1 MSRKLMDMSAENE
14 LGKFL
19 DCYFYPC
26 LKKDFN
32 IGTYRVEDI
41 NYKFIG
47 VDVCLHINNVEYY
60 LDEKTQLYYINKNL
74 PTFDFEID
82 FINTSN
88 QLSQGWLFNKEL
100 ITNYYLLVWSYATTN
115 KLSEIKSTDF
125 SQVECLIIDRNKVIN
140 YLASNGWDYDNIS
153 NKAFYIRMENII
165 GKISTPNENNFYF
178 YHSNPNNYSEQP
190 INIVIRKNIL
200 LELAEV
206 AYVVSRTNVIRIK

>member
-1 MSRKLMDMSAENE
+1 MGRRNMDMSAEKE

-19 DCYFYPC
+19 DSYFYPC
-26 LKKDFN
+26 LMKDFN

-41 NYKFIG
+41 NYQFMG

-60 LDEKTQLYYINKNL
+60 LDEKSQLYYINKNL
-74 PTFDFEID
+74 PTFAFEID

-100 ITNYYLLVWSYATTN
+100 ITNYYLLVWPYATTN
-115 KLSEIKSTDF
+115 KLSGIQSENFTK
-125 SQVECLIIDRNKVIN
+125 VECLIIDRTKIIN
-140 YLASNGWDYDNIS
+140 YLNFRGWDYDNIS
-153 NKAFYIRMENII
+153 NKAFDIRMENTI
-165 GKISTPNENNFYF
+165 GKISIPNENNFYF
-178 YHSNPNNYSEQP
+178 YHSDPNIYSEQP

-206 AYVVSRTNVIRIK
+206 GYVVSRNNVIRIK